1 MDRAIKAEWYD
12 LNDADRDAFL
22 AWCHGEYCPRLQA
35 QPGHIWVGH
44 YNRAL
49 SKLGLPGTRQNKFT
63 DDPTVPTGSQYLL
76 LTATATPDVF
86 FDPNAPNAEE
96 AETQRWLNKRVG
108 YRFAIF
114 LEETRVNGPAWYQH
128 LQGLS
133 APPAMQLGNFITR
146 SEADDLAFSRW
157 YRQRRLP
164 QITRT
169 RGCIGARK
177 LVSIVGW
184 PKHGILYE
192 MTGIEPGEKAF
203 EDRFNAAP
211 PDTEWSGQK
220 VMDVSIHAPHGAHAG
235 LRLWPPL

>member
-12 LNDADRDAFL
+12 LADADRDAFL

-44 YNRAL
+44 YNRA
-49 SKLGLPGTRQNKFT
+49 PHAERQVTFT

-76 LTATATPDVF
+76 LTAAATPDVF
-86 FDPNAPNAEE
+86 FDPNRPTTED
-96 AETQRWLNKRVG
+96 AETQKWLDKRVG
-108 YRFAIF
+108 YRFAVF

-146 SEADDLAFSRW
+146 SVADDLEVARW
-157 YRQRRLP
+157 YRQRRMP

-177 LVSIVGW
+177 MVSIVGW

-192 MTGIEPGEKAF
+192 FTGMEPDERAF
-203 EDRFNAAP
+203 EPRFHAAV
-211 PDTEWSGQK
+211 PDTEWPGK
-220 VMDVSIHAPHGAHAG
+220 PKMDVSIHAPHGAHAG
-235 LRLWPPL
+235 RRLWPAT